1 MIDESYELNFAVIQ
15 IEVVSMQLQFQHSVH
30 HKNGQD
36 GIAAIPQKIRVGRVG
51 SVVIEWV
58 KQNVHVGEDV
68 YKIFVYRLRYN
79 IVGDLSELWLGDRFF
94 HHGHWNKLIYTIP
107 NQ

>member
-15 IEVVSMQLQFQHSVH
+15 IEVVPMQLQFQHSVH

-51 SVVIEWV
+51 SVVIE
-58 KQNVHVGEDV
+58 
-68 YKIFVYRLRYN
+68 
-79 IVGDLSELWLGDRFF
+79 
-94 HHGHWNKLIYTIP
+94 
-107 NQ
+107 